1 MIGQQRNILATLGI
15 DIWIPRTQ
23 VCQKNNAHTVW
34 RDQIVESHTPIIAPT
49 IDVPA
54 FEQKPSKPLLPEAP
68 KVVEQPSIAIRDDV
82 PQSER
87 IVEKPVIA
95 VEQEAI
101 TPFELQAYCL
111 EKCVIFVDVT
121 ALEKEEKQL
130 WTNIQ
135 KVKVGHY
142 AELKWP
148 FPLGAY
154 QDQRGVGSYIQ
165 GFLDAVAAEKKILC
179 LGKCAYIQHAN
190 IIHLASLK
198 EMLDKP
204 LLKKRLWQ
212 LMQDNNE

>member
-34 RDQIVESHTPIIAPT
+34 RDQVVESHTPIIAPT

-54 FEQKPSKPLLPEAP
+54 FEQKPSKPLLSEAP
-68 KVVEQPSIAIRDDV
+68 KVVEQPSIAISDV
-82 PQSER
+82 PQTDR

-135 KVKVGHY
+135 KAKVGHY

-148 FPLGAY
+148 FPLAAY

-190 IIHLASLK
+190 LIHLASLK

>member
-15 DIWIPRTQ
+15 DVWIPRTQ
-23 VCQKNNAHTVW
+23 VCQKNNAHTLW
-34 RDQIVESHTPIIAPT
+34 RDQVVEPHVPINIPIAVD
-49 IDVPA
+49 IPA
-54 FEQKPSKPLLPEAP
+54 FEQVPSNPELLEVA
-68 KVVEQPSIAIRDDV
+68 KVVEEPSIAIVDV
-82 PQSER
+82 PQPEVV
-87 IVEKPVIA
+87 VEKPIVI
-95 VEQEAI
+95 EREAI
-101 TPFELQAYCL
+101 APFELQAYCL

-130 WTNIQ
+130 WANIQ
-135 KVKVGHY
+135 KAKVGHY
-142 AELKWP
+142 AELRWP
-148 FPLGAY
+148 FPLAAY

-179 LGKCAYIQHAN
+179 LGKCTYIQHAN

>member
-15 DIWIPRTQ
+15 DVWIPRTQ

-34 RDQIVESHTPIIAPT
+34 RDQVVESQAPIIAPT
-49 IDVPA
+49 IDVPT
-54 FEQKPSKPLLPEAP
+54 FEKKPSKPVLPEVP
-68 KVVEQPSIAIRDDV
+68 KVVEEPSIAIVDV
-82 PQSER
+82 PQSEVV
-87 IVEKPVIA
+87 VEKPIV

-101 TPFELQAYCL
+101 APFEMQAYCL

-130 WTNIQ
+130 WANIQ
-135 KVKVGHY
+135 KAKVGHY

-148 FPLGAY
+148 FPLAAY

-179 LGKCAYIQHAN
+179 LGKCAYIQHTN

>member
-23 VCQKNNAHTVW
+23 ACQKNNAHTVW
-34 RDQIVESHTPIIAPT
+34 RDQIVESHTPIIVPT

-54 FEQKPSKPLLPEAP
+54 FGQKPSKPLLPEAP
-68 KVVEQPSIAIRDDV
+68 KVVEQPSIAIRDV

-87 IVEKPVIA
+87 VIEKPMIT

-101 TPFELQAYCL
+101 APFELQAYCL

-135 KVKVGHY
+135 KAKVGHY

-148 FPLGAY
+148 FPLAAY
-154 QDQRGVGSYIQ
+154 QDQRGVSSYIQ

-190 IIHLASLK
+190 LIHLASLK

>member
-34 RDQIVESHTPIIAPT
+34 RDQIVESHTAIITST

-68 KVVEQPSIAIRDDV
+68 KVVEQPSIAISDV

-87 IVEKPVIA
+87 VVEKPVIA

-135 KVKVGHY
+135 KAKVGHY

-148 FPLGAY
+148 FPLAAY

-165 GFLDAVAAEKKILC
+165 GFLDVVAAEKKILC

-190 IIHLASLK
+190 LIHLASLK

>member
-15 DIWIPRTQ
+15 DVWIPRTQ
-23 VCQKNNAHTVW
+23 VCQKNNAHTLW
-34 RDQIVESHTPIIAPT
+34 RDQVVEPHIPINIPVAVD
-49 IDVPA
+49 IPA
-54 FEQKPSKPLLPEAP
+54 FEQGPSNPELLEVA
-68 KVVEQPSIAIRDDV
+68 KVVEEPSIAIVDV
-82 PQSER
+82 PQPKVV
-87 IVEKPVIA
+87 VEKPIV
-95 VEQEAI
+95 VEREAI
-101 TPFELQAYCL
+101 APFELQAYCL

-130 WTNIQ
+130 WANIQ
-135 KVKVGHY
+135 KAKVGYY
-142 AELKWP
+142 AELRWP
-148 FPLGAY
+148 FPLAAY

-179 LGKCAYIQHAN
+179 LGKCTYIQHAN

>member
-34 RDQIVESHTPIIAPT
+34 RDQIVESHTPIITPT

-68 KVVEQPSIAIRDDV
+68 KVVEQPSIAISDV

-87 IVEKPVIA
+87 VVEKPVIA

-135 KVKVGHY
+135 KAKVGHY

-148 FPLGAY
+148 FPLAAY

-165 GFLDAVAAEKKILC
+165 GFLDVVAAEKKILC

-190 IIHLASLK
+190 LIHLASLK

>member
-15 DIWIPRTQ
+15 DVWIPRTQ
-23 VCQKNNAHTVW
+23 VCQKNNAHTLW
-34 RDQIVESHTPIIAPT
+34 RDQVVEPHESITVPT

-54 FEQKPSKPLLPEAP
+54 FEQKNTQPQVLEIP
-68 KVVEQPSIAIRDDV
+68 KVVEEPPIVVAEVLQPEIL
-82 PQSER
+82 
-87 IVEKPVIA
+87 VEKPKVI
-95 VEQEAI
+95 EQETI

-121 ALEKEEKQL
+121 ALETEEKQL
-130 WTNIQ
+130 WANIQ
-135 KVKVGHY
+135 KAKVGQY
-142 AELKWP
+142 SELRWP
-148 FPLGAY
+148 FPLAAY
-154 QDQRGVGSYIQ
+154 QDQRGVGSYIL

>member
-15 DIWIPRTQ
+15 DVWIPRTQ
-23 VCQKNNAHTVW
+23 VCQKNNAHTLW
-34 RDQIVESHTPIIAPT
+34 RDQVVEAHIPINIPVAVD
-49 IDVPA
+49 IPA
-54 FEQKPSKPLLPEAP
+54 FEQGPSDPELPEVA
-68 KVVEQPSIAIRDDV
+68 KVVEEPSIAIVDV
-82 PQSER
+82 PQPEVV
-87 IVEKPVIA
+87 VEKPIVVEREVIA
-95 VEQEAI
+95 
-101 TPFELQAYCL
+101 PFELQAYCL

-130 WTNIQ
+130 WANIQ
-135 KVKVGHY
+135 SAKVGHY
-142 AELKWP
+142 AELRWP
-148 FPLGAY
+148 FPLAAY

-179 LGKCAYIQHAN
+179 LGKCTYIQHAN

>member
-34 RDQIVESHTPIIAPT
+34 RDQIVESHTAIITST

-68 KVVEQPSIAIRDDV
+68 KVVEQPSIAISDV

-87 IVEKPVIA
+87 VVEKPVIA
-95 VEQEAI
+95 VEQETI

-135 KVKVGHY
+135 KAKVGHY

-148 FPLGAY
+148 FPLAAY

-190 IIHLASLK
+190 LIHLASLK